1 MTTTDATS
9 TRHDE
14 HAPPADLLRPGDDG
28 YDAARGVWNAA
39 IDHRPA
45 LIARCHSHADVAAA
59 LRHARAKGLE
69 VGVRGGG
76 HNYAG
81 AAVPEGGLMIDL
93 GGLDRVTV
101 DPAARRARCGGG
113 ARQAQVDAATQEHGL
128 AVTGGTI
135 SHTGVGGLTLGG
147 GMGWLTHRCGLAV
160 DNLAAAEVVL
170 ADGTCVRT
178 TPQQH
183 PDLFW
188 ALTGGGGNFGVVTE
202 FEFRLH
208 PIGPMVHIALLFW
221 ELDRA
226 GAALRIARDVADTLP
241 RDAGALIVVLN
252 APPAPFVPEQH
263 RFAPGV
269 ALLVAGYSTAPAHAA
284 LVEPA
289 RSALPPLF
297 EFVTDMPY
305 AALQQMM
312 DESAGYGAFHAYN
325 KALFLDDLTDEAID
339 VLVDR
344 LPSKSS
350 PLSLLP
356 IFPLG
361 GAFADV
367 DDAAT
372 AFGGRRSTRFALN
385 MDAIAPDAEGM
396 AVDRAW
402 VRELWQALRP
412 FAAAAGSYV
421 NFMTDQEPDRIRAS
435 YGPAKYE
442 RLAAIKAV
450 YDPDNL
456 FHRNANIP
464 PAPPAQ
470 LAHAAQESAGQGRR
484 REDPRR
490 GWQ

>member
-1 MTTTDATS
+1 MTTTDATP

-14 HAPPADLLRPGDDG
+14 HALPADLLRPGDDG

-39 IDHRPA
+39 VDHRPA
-45 LIARCHSHADVAAA
+45 LIARCHSTADGAAA
-59 LRHARAKGLE
+59 LRHGRATGLE
-69 VGVRGGG
+69 VGGGRGGG
-76 HNYAG
+76 HNYGG
-81 AAVPEGGLMIDL
+81 AAVPEGGLVIDL
-93 GGLDRVTV
+93 AGLRDVTV
-101 DPAARRARCGGG
+101 DRAARRARCGGG
-113 ARQAQVDAATQEHGL
+113 ARQADLDAATQEHGL
-128 AVTGGTI
+128 AVTGGTV

-160 DNLAAAEVVL
+160 DNLVAAEVVL
-170 ADGTCVRT
+170 ADGTCVRA
-178 TPQQH
+178 TPEQH
-183 PDLFW
+183 RDLFW

-208 PIGPMVHIALLFW
+208 PIGPMVHFALLFW

-226 GAALRIARDVADTLP
+226 GAALRVARDVADTLP
-241 RDAGALIVVLN
+241 RDAGGLIAVLN
-252 APPAPFVPEQH
+252 APPLPFVPEQH

-269 ALLVAGYSTAPAHAA
+269 ALLVTGYSTGAAHAA
-284 LVEPA
+284 LVDQV

-297 EFVTDMPY
+297 EFVADMPY
-305 AALQQMM
+305 TALQQSM
-312 DESAGYGAFHAYN
+312 DEAAAYGAFHAYN
-325 KALFLDDLTDEAID
+325 KALFLDDLSDAAID

-361 GAFADV
+361 GAFAEV
-367 DDAAT
+367 DDADT

-385 MDAIAPDAEGM
+385 MDAVAPDAEGM

-402 VRELWQALRP
+402 VRDLWQALRP
-412 FAAAAGSYV
+412 FAAGAGSYV
-421 NFMTDQEPDRIRAS
+421 NFMTDYESDRVRAA

-450 YDPDNL
+450 YDADNL

-464 PAPPAQ
+464 PAPPAEFAQ
-470 LAHAAQESAGQGRR
+470 AAQEQAGQ
-484 REDPRR
+484 
-490 GWQ
+490 Q